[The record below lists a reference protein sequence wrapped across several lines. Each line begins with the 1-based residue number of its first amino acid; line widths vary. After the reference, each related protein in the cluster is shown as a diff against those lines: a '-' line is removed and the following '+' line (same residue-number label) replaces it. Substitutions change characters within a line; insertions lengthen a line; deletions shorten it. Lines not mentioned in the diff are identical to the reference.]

1 LRRLHTLWRNGFP
14 RVKNAREA
22 HVGMEVIIVRPK
34 IVGSFPGLDDGVE
47 LEGMNGLRGP
57 SRLAEMNVGIKGA
70 DIFRVMG
77 EPGNPDVQAVFLR
90 PRESRRAHGNIRD
103 AHMLAEIGK
112 IIAAR
117 AVGDLDDRHMN
128 IRLSKPVHDGRAAE
142 EDAGFLPNRI
152 SHRGDN
158 MQSI

>member
-1 LRRLHTLWRNGFP
+1 MLDRSAPVVFPELHTLWRNGFS

-47 LEGMNGLRGP
+47 LEGMNGLRGL

-90 PRESRRAHGNIRD
+90 PRESRRAHGTYVTRICSPRS
-103 AHMLAEIGK
+103 
-112 IIAAR
+112 AR
-117 AVGDLDDRHMN
+117 
-128 IRLSKPVHDGRAAE
+128 S
-142 EDAGFLPNRI
+142 
-152 SHRGDN
+152 
-158 MQSI
+158 